1 MPHKIGR
8 EYILATYRVGVIGC
22 GRIGST
28 IDDEVQGNTS
38 VILPFSH
45 TAAYV
50 EELQTEVVAAAD
62 VDPEKREA
70 YRRRWGVERVYE
82 SHESLL
88 AHEELDIVSVCT
100 RAEER
105 PKVVIAC
112 AEAGVKVIFAEK
124 PLAWSLGEVE
134 TMLSACRRHGAKLG
148 VGCLRRWHPFFRK
161 AKQLIDAGEIG
172 KVLQVTGYCGSTL
185 SHDGSHW
192 VDMLR
197 FFADDAPVDWLDGEI
212 GDAAALTDDRDRYGG
227 NAYVVFKNGVR
238 GYLRMMNT
246 GAAVQEWDIIGEHGR
261 IRALDGGREFEL
273 WRRVGSGKTDRPMR
287 EAFPRPQRLPSPT
300 AGAVADMVLCLETGK
315 EPDCNG
321 EDGYAALEI
330 ALAMRESYRRGC
342 ARIDFPFEDRETRL
356 ITPT

>member
-1 MPHKIGR
+1 MAP
-8 EYILATYRVGVIGC
+8 YRVGVIGC

-45 TAAYV
+45 TAAYMEEPRV
-50 EELQTEVVAAAD
+50 EVIAAAD
-62 VDPEKREA
+62 VDPQKREA
-70 YRRRWGVERVYE
+70 YQRRWGVERMYE
-82 SHESLL
+82 SHTALL
-88 AHEELDIVSVCT
+88 EGVKPDIVSVCT

-105 PKVVIAC
+105 PEVVAAC

-124 PLAWSLGEVE
+124 PLAWSLGEAE
-134 TMLSACRRHGAKLG
+134 AMIAACRKHGAKLG
-148 VGCLRRWHPFFRK
+148 VGCLRRWHPFYRK
-161 AKQLIDAGEIG
+161 AKELIDDGAVGR
-172 KVLQVTGYCGSTL
+172 VLQVTGYCGSTL

-192 VDMLR
+192 VDLMR
-197 FFADDAPVDWLDGEI
+197 FFADDAPVDWLVGEI
-212 GDAAALTDDRDRYGG
+212 GDAAALTDDWDRYGG
-227 NAYVVFKNGVR
+227 NAYVAFQNGAR
-238 GYLRMMNT
+238 GYLRMMGT
-246 GAAVQEWDIIGEHGR
+246 GAAVQEWDIIGERGR

-273 WRRVGSGKTDRPMR
+273 WRRAGSGKSDRPVR

-300 AGAVADMVLCLETGK
+300 AGAVADMVACLETDK

-330 ALAMRESYRRGC
+330 AIAMRESYRRGS
-342 ARIDFPFEDRETRL
+342 ARINLPFEDKEARL

>member
-1 MPHKIGR
+1 M
-8 EYILATYRVGVIGC
+8 ATYRVGVIGC

-45 TAAYV
+45 TAAYM
-50 EELQTEVVAAAD
+50 EEPRVQVVAAAD
-62 VDPEKREA
+62 VDPKKREA

-82 SHESLL
+82 SHETLL
-88 AHEELDIVSVCT
+88 AREQLEIVSVCT

-105 PKVVIAC
+105 PQVVIAC

-124 PLAWSLGEVE
+124 PLAWSLGEAE
-134 TMLSACRRHGAKLG
+134 AMLAACRRHGAKLG
-148 VGCLRRWHPFFRK
+148 VGCLRRWHPFYRM
-161 AKQLIDAGEIG
+161 ARQLIDAGEIG
-172 KVLQVTGYCGSTL
+172 TVLQVTGYCGSTL

-192 VDMLR
+192 VDLLR
-197 FFADDAPVDWLDGEI
+197 YFASDAPVDWLVGEI
-212 GDAAALTDDRDRYGG
+212 GDPAALTDDWDRYGG
-227 NAYVVFKNGVR
+227 NAYVAFRSGVR
-238 GYLRMMNT
+238 GYLRMMGT
-246 GAAVQEWDIIGEHGR
+246 GAAVQEWDIIGERGR

-273 WRRVGSGKTDRPMR
+273 WRRAGSAKTDRPVR

-300 AGAVADMVLCLETGK
+300 ARAVADMVACVDSDK
-315 EPDCNG
+315 EPDCKG

-330 ALAMRESYRRGC
+330 ALAMRQSFRRGN
-342 ARIDFPFEDRETRL
+342 ARINFPFGDKAARL